1 MTFSAL
7 LNSLT
12 VAYYYT
18 LSKNKTKWSI
28 ARALKWSIIIV
39 QKLTLH
45 KNGVVEFHQ
54 LFSGNIRTSLT
65 APKNHVRRQC
75 KIETH

>member
-1 MTFSAL
+1 MIFSAL

-45 KNGVVEFHQ
+45 KNGLEFHQ

-65 APKNHVRRQC
+65 APKNHVRRQ
-75 KIETH
+75 

>member
-1 MTFSAL
+1 MIFSAL

-45 KNGVVEFHQ
+45 KNGVEFRQ

-65 APKNHVRRQC
+65 APKNHVRRQ
-75 KIETH
+75 